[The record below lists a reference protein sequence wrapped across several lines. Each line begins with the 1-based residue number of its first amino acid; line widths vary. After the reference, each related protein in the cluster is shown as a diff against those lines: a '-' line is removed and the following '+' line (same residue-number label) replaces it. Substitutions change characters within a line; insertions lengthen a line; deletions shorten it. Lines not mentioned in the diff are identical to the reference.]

1 MFICCRPPSIIGVL
15 LHRTLIRQIPSC
27 SVTNSTHLSSLLA
40 VNQELTSGDQ
50 RDNSEEYTAR
60 AHGDMEHHSHHPAV
74 VPIDATP
81 LH

>member
-1 MFICCRPPSIIGVL
+1 MFICCPQLSGYCYISRLSDSCPNCIDSNSPHYLQIIDNSLVV
-15 LHRTLIRQIPSC
+15 HR
-27 SVTNSTHLSSLLA
+27 
-40 VNQELTSGDQ
+40 DQ
-50 RDNSEEYTAR
+50 RDDPVEYTAR